1 MYYYYYF
8 PSFQVKAIFVN
19 IFGGIVKCDV
29 VAEGIIA
36 AAREMDLKL
45 PVVIRIQG
53 RVSPVV

>member
-1 MYYYYYF
+1 M
-8 PSFQVKAIFVN
+8 KAIFVN
-19 IFGGIVKCDV
+19 IFGGIVQCDV

-53 RVSPVV
+53 RVSPCSSVVPF